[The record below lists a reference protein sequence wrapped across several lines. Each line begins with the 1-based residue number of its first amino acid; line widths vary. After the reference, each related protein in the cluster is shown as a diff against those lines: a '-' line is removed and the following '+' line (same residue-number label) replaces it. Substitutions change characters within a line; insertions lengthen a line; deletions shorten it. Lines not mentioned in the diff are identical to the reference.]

1 MGTVQVSD
9 DKASIEIVKNGP
21 NTVEVNSQK
30 PRSSVTI
37 GVSRTSV
44 VEKIDQGPSG
54 PPNVL
59 TVGTVTSGTPAV
71 TITGVAPAQVLN
83 FVLPIS
89 GSYAHTQSVAS
100 ATWTITHNLGY
111 RPAVSVVDSG
121 GNYVIGDVNY
131 ISANSLTIS
140 FSSPFG
146 GSAYLS

>member
-9 DKASIEIVKNGP
+9 DKSSITIVKNGP
-21 NTVEVNSQK
+21 NTVELNSQK

-37 GVSRTSV
+37 GVPQKSV

-59 TVGTVTSGTPAV
+59 SIGTVTTGTTAV
-71 TITGVAPAQVLN
+71 TITGTAPSQVLN
-83 FVLPIS
+83 FVIPVT
-89 GSYAHTQSVAS
+89 GSYAHTQSVSS

-121 GNYVIGDVNY
+121 GNHVVGDVNY
-131 ISANSLTIS
+131 VSVNVLTIS
-140 FSSPFG
+140 FSAPFG

>member
-9 DKASIEIVKNGP
+9 DKSSITIVKNGP

-37 GVSRTSV
+37 GVPQKSV

-59 TVGTVTSGTPAV
+59 AIGTVTTGTTGV
-71 TITGVAPAQVLN
+71 TITGTAPSQVLN
-83 FVLPIS
+83 FVLPV
-89 GSYAHTQSVAS
+89 GGTYTHNQSTAS
-100 ATWTITHNLGY
+100 ATWTITHNLNF

-121 GNYVIGDVNY
+121 GNHVIGDVNY
-131 ISANSLTIS
+131 VSVNVLTVS
-140 FSSPFG
+140 FSAPFG

>member
-9 DKASIEIVKNGP
+9 DKSSITIVKNGP

-37 GVSRTSV
+37 GVPQKSV

-59 TVGTVTSGTPAV
+59 SIGTVTTGTTAV
-71 TITGVAPAQVLN
+71 TITGTAPSQVLN
-83 FVLPIS
+83 FVIPVT
-89 GSYAHTQSVAS
+89 GSYAHTQSVSS

-121 GNYVIGDVNY
+121 GNHVVGDVNY
-131 ISANSLTIS
+131 VSVNVLTIS
-140 FSSPFG
+140 FSAPFG

>member
-1 MGTVQVSD
+1 MT
-9 DKASIEIVKNGP
+9 
-21 NTVEVNSQK
+21 TVEVSK
-30 PRSSVTI
+30 PASKYTTITKTTTVSSVSKPLEGI
-37 GVSRTSV
+37 LEIHDPGVS
-44 VEKIDQGPSG
+44 GANG

-59 TVGTVTSGTPAV
+59 SVGTVTSGDPAV
-71 TITGVAPAQVLN
+71 VITGTAPSQVLN

-121 GNYVIGDVNY
+121 GNYVVGDVNY
-131 ISANSLTIS
+131 ISTNALTIS